1 MPSNLQKRT
10 ITGSIFILIL
20 TGSILAGYIPFI
32 CVFSLITAMMLYEF
46 YKLSNDNQNTS
57 INTYFHSIAGALFF
71 VISSGKLTFIDNR
84 MMLTI
89 GSAYLIILFTAELF
103 KKAEN
108 PVKNWAYIILG
119 QIYITL
125 PLILLCLLGS
135 SHGEYNP
142 HLILGLFILIWLN
155 DSGAYVVGSTIGK
168 HKLFPRVSPKKTW
181 EGFIGGVVV
190 AMIGGYVLSVY
201 MPELQTWQWIAFGG
215 TVSVFATLGDL
226 NESLLKRTMGVK
238 DSGNILP
245 GHGGM
250 LDRLDSVLLAC
261 PAILFLLSI
270 IL

>member
-1 MPSNLQKRT
+1 MASNLQQRI
-10 ITGSIFILIL
+10 ITGIIFIAIL
-20 TGSILAGYIPFI
+20 VASILAGHIAFI
-32 CVFSLITAMMLYEF
+32 CLFSVITAMMLYEF
-46 YKLSNDNQNTS
+46 YKLSNENQSTT
-57 INTYFHSIAGALFF
+57 ICTYLHSITGALFF
-71 VISSGKLTFIDNR
+71 VISSGRLTFIDKS

-89 GSAYLIILFTAELF
+89 GSAYLIILFTSELF

-108 PVKNWAYIILG
+108 PIKNWAYILLG

-125 PLILLCLLGS
+125 PLILLGLLGLCN
-135 SHGEYNP
+135 GGYNP
-142 HLILGLFILIWLN
+142 NLILGLFIVIWLN
-155 DSGAYVVGSTIGK
+155 DTGAYVVGSTIGK

-190 AMIGGYVLSVY
+190 AMTGGYVLSLF
-201 MPELQTWQWIAFGG
+201 MSDLETWQWIAFGG
-215 TVSVFATLGDL
+215 IASIFATLGDL

-250 LDRLDSVLLAC
+250 LDRFDSILLAC
-261 PAILFLLSI
+261 PAIYFLLSI

>member
-1 MPSNLQKRT
+1 MPSNLQQRCL
-10 ITGSIFILIL
+10 TGSIFIVIL
-20 TGSILAGYIPFI
+20 AVCILAGHIPFI
-32 CVFSLITAMMLYEF
+32 CLFSVITAMMLYEF
-46 YKLSNDNQNTS
+46 YKLANENQSTS
-57 INTYFHSIAGALFF
+57 IGTYFHSAAGALFF
-71 VISSGKLTFIDNR
+71 VISSGRLTFIDKR

-89 GSAYLIILFTAELF
+89 GSAYLIYLFTSELF
-103 KKAEN
+103 RKADN
-108 PVKNWAYIILG
+108 PVKNWAYILLG

-125 PLILLCLLGS
+125 PFILLGLLGS
-135 SHGEYNP
+135 SYDDYNP
-142 HLILGLFILIWLN
+142 DLILGLFILIWLN
-155 DSGAYVVGSTIGK
+155 DSGAYVVGSTLGR

-190 AMIGGYVLSVY
+190 AMIGGYVLSLF
-201 MPELQTWQWIAFGG
+201 MTELNIWQWIAFGG
-215 TVSVFATLGDL
+215 TASIFATLGDL

-261 PAILFLLSI
+261 PAIYFLLSI